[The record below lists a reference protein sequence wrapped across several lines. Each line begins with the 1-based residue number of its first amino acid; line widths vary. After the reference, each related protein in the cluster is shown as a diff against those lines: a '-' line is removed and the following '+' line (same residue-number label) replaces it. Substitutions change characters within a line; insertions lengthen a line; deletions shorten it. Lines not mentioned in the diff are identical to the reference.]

1 VRLVSRTW
9 ACEAAAVLF
18 QTTEVDLVD
27 LRGRSLDAITDGP
40 PGGFLDSIK
49 NLNIA
54 RPIRKLTYQD
64 TRDFRIAF
72 LSLLGALP
80 RDNLVSFASASALD
94 REAIG
99 VLLRTQ
105 SRLRELTIT
114 PNSGARNGLPGLNY
128 VRDSLSELRSLN
140 LGLVGT
146 NFNSYDRLGTW
157 FGHSSSLKKLQLI
170 GSQASP
176 DLHIFKGWTLLSG
189 TPLLKLRHLHLRNVA
204 FSTLIESL
212 PVQLDLPFLKGLY
225 IQACSKTSILLEAF
239 TAAYTT
245 CKDNNLKKFEHRSV
259 LGNDD
264 MAAIKFLESLKRAE
278 AIILRSNV
286 ANEFLPAPDT
296 FAETGHSLHFL
307 HVSIS
312 STGNHYSASELNGLC
327 KSCPKLQVL
336 CLDLVDINSDIN
348 GIDTFQDFKLSAQN
362 GATDSQL
369 TLRNALV
376 CVWCHSWV
384 VSNY

>member
-18 QTTEVDLVD
+18 QTTEVDLID

-49 NLNIA
+49 NLNIV

-80 RDNLVSFASASALD
+80 RDNLVSFASASVLD

-99 VLLRTQ
+99 ILLRTQ

-128 VRDSLSELRSLN
+128 ARDSLSELRSLN
-140 LGLVGT
+140 LGLGGS
-146 NFNSYDRLGTW
+146 NFNSYERLGSW
-157 FGHSSSLKKLQLI
+157 FVHLSSLNKLLLI
-170 GSQASP
+170 GSQAPP
-176 DLHIFKGWTLLSG
+176 DLHVFKGWTLLSG

-204 FSTLIESL
+204 FSTLIENL
-212 PVQLDLPFLKGLY
+212 PKQLDLPSLKGLY
-225 IQACSKTSILLEAF
+225 IQGCSKTSILLEAL

-245 CKDNNLKKFEHRSV
+245 CEDNNLRCFEHRSV

-264 MAAIKFLESLKRAE
+264 MAAIAFLGSLKRAE
-278 AIILRSNV
+278 AIVLRSDV
-286 ANEFLPAPDT
+286 ANEHLPPLDT

-307 HVSIS
+307 HISIS

-327 KSCPKLQVL
+327 KSCPNLQVL
-336 CLDLVDINSDIN
+336 CLHLADINSDIN

-362 GATDSQL
+362 EVTDSQL
-369 TLRNALV
+369 ALRDALV
-376 CVWCHSWV
+376 CVWCHRWL